1 MLQSILRMTAVAGL
15 ALGLTTTA
23 YAAEWGNLKGRFVY
37 EGKYPTPA
45 DLDVAKE
52 ALCAKHPV
60 VNEELIVNE
69 DDLGIKDVVI
79 YVSSKKVKVHP
90 DYEKTAKDTVVMDN
104 KHCRFQ
110 PHVVAMR
117 LSQTLELHNSDPFSH
132 NTNLQPFGDEP
143 ANNLI
148 SEDSKFTH
156 TFNKTQKLPVPVVC
170 NIHGWMKGYV
180 VVRDDPY
187 AAVSDEHGNF
197 ELKNLP
203 AEELEFTVWQEKS
216 GWLAAGKGWS
226 KKGVFK
232 HQIKPGDNDLKE
244 IKVSAALFIKKK

>member
-1 MLQSILRMTAVAGL
+1 MLQSILRMMAVAGL
-15 ALGLTTTA
+15 AIGLA
-23 YAAEWGNLKGRFVY
+23 SSASAADWGNLKGRFVY
-37 EGKYPTPA
+37 EGKAPKPEAIPT
-45 DLDVAKE
+45 DKE
-52 ALCAKHPV
+52 PLCAKHPV
-60 VNEELIVNE
+60 VKEDLIVNDE
-69 DDLGIKDVVI
+69 DGGIKDVVI
-79 YVSSKKVKVHP
+79 YVSTKKVKIHP
-90 DYEKTAKDTVVMDN
+90 DYAETAKDTLVMDN

-110 PHVVAMR
+110 PHVLAMR

-132 NTNLQPFGDEP
+132 NSNLMPFGDVP
-143 ANNLI
+143 INPLI
-148 SEDSKFTH
+148 SEGGMATYQ
-156 TFNKTQKLPVPVVC
+156 FNKAQKLPQPVSC

-232 HQIKPGDNDLKE
+232 HKIKPGDNDLKE
-244 IKVSAALFIKKK
+244 IKVSASLFVKKK